1 MPDSA
6 ITKNGQS
13 PSAGASILIVDD
25 DAQIRQLVA
34 KLLRENGFRVTA
46 ATDAREFREALAG
59 AGIDLVTLD
68 LMLPG
73 TSGFKLCK
81 ELRRTLSL
89 PVIMLAAQ
97 RAK

>member
-1 MPDSA
+1 MPDSE

-59 AGIDLVTLD
+59 ADARHAAARIAE
-68 LMLPG
+68 PA
-73 TSGFKLCK
+73 
-81 ELRRTLSL
+81 RRCYRS
-89 PVIMLAAQ
+89 VNGRI
-97 RAK
+97 